1 MALSPLRP
9 DASTAGAGPSVTP
22 VLAGPGLGL
31 RAGASPVLALL
42 VLLVG
47 VGLDP
52 SPLALLVISLVSIQG
67 VAFGG
72 VALLYLRFRGRP
84 VTSVG
89 VRLPSVRELLIVVAG
104 YAMAFIA
111 AITGAIV
118 IGITGAP
125 AGENQVAEFAST
137 DPSVLLWLIPA
148 SFLLIGP
155 GEELLFRGIV
165 QGRLRE
171 TFDRVPGVVLASA
184 LFAAVHF
191 AALTGGAGGRLVTIA
206 VLFFPALVFGA
217 VYELTD
223 NLVVPALVHGAYN
236 ATLFAFAYLAIRLS
250 ESGAVPEP
258 GSGAGALALFVGV

>member
-1 MALSPLRP
+1 MVSSPLSP
-9 DASTAGAGPSVTP
+9 DDSTVAGVRAVTA
-22 VLAGPGLGL
+22 VLVVSGLGL
-31 RAGASPVLALL
+31 GAGVALVLALS

-125 AGENQVAEFAST
+125 AGELS
-137 DPSVLLWLIPA
+137 LIH
-148 SFLLIGP
+148 L
-155 GEELLFRGIV
+155 
-165 QGRLRE
+165 
-171 TFDRVPGVVLASA
+171 
-184 LFAAVHF
+184 
-191 AALTGGAGGRLVTIA
+191 
-206 VLFFPALVFGA
+206 
-217 VYELTD
+217 
-223 NLVVPALVHGAYN
+223 
-236 ATLFAFAYLAIRLS
+236 
-250 ESGAVPEP
+250 
-258 GSGAGALALFVGV
+258 